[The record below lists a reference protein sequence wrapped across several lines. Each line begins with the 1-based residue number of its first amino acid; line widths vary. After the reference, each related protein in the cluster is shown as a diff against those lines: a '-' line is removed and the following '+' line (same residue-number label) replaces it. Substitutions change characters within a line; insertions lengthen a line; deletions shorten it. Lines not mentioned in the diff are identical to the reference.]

1 MNRARLVGISSV
13 VTAMFLVGGCGSA
26 TNSKTSPTIA
36 PGTKLDLATGGG
48 TSAPSA
54 GPAIFPVR
62 PTRYVLD
69 ANLADLAT
77 SAAVWRMVPH
87 SVNADDVQHF
97 ADVLGLTGSSPHT
110 SAGWEVQDSL
120 GVLSFIIT
128 DGDVTASYTLGA
140 PNSAG
145 GSAGSTGTAT
155 SPSAITNG
163 LPQAA
168 PSPPPSVS
176 TPVPLPTPT
185 TAITPSVPPVDVPGD
200 AEATSIARALLN
212 RLGVLDGHDWSSVAT
227 DSGGVAVACAVGSPC
242 PSIPSEASARTV
254 TFSLT
259 LAGTHVHGG
268 EWSVTIGEHRR
279 IESVNGEWATPTAI
293 NTYPLRSTAAV
304 FDDLQQGTAKYPGP
318 QPMTAMSSALAVGA
332 PATATIPAIT
342 VHVTGVAFG
351 IARWDA
357 DTNGHTVVDLVP
369 TYRFHAQ
376 VDGGT
381 AYDIEVLA
389 LDPGSVTFTNPAPT
403 PQPLPA
409 GPTPA
414 PSSPPA
420 PAEP

>member
-1 MNRARLVGISSV
+1 VLPDTGDGALGICRS
-13 VTAMFLVGGCGSA
+13 
-26 TNSKTSPTIA
+26 
-36 PGTKLDLATGGG
+36 
-48 TSAPSA
+48 
-54 GPAIFPVR
+54 
-62 PTRYVLD
+62 
-69 ANLADLAT
+69 
-77 SAAVWRMVPH
+77 
-87 SVNADDVQHF
+87 HF
-97 ADVLGLTGSSPHT
+97 HLGM
-110 SAGWEVQDSL
+110 
-120 GVLSFIIT
+120 IT
-128 DGDVTASYTLGA
+128 DGA
-140 PNSAG
+140 
-145 GSAGSTGTAT
+145 
-155 SPSAITNG
+155 
-163 LPQAA
+163 
-168 PSPPPSVS
+168 
-176 TPVPLPTPT
+176 
-185 TAITPSVPPVDVPGD
+185 
-200 AEATSIARALLN
+200 
-212 RLGVLDGHDWSSVAT
+212 H
-227 DSGGVAVACAVGSPC
+227 AVGDDA
-242 PSIPSEASARTV
+242 SEEVLLRRRRQGCDYQQ

-332 PATATIPAIT
+332 PASATIPAIT

-376 VDGGT
+376 VDGGS